1 MAAWYNNQVIQA
13 NSLEQVTEQAEI
25 LLEQI
30 NALRT
35 YTVKEVRPLTQL
47 TTNKDETF
55 HPQSVPAYAATQVAN
70 LFAETRPEYSYKE
83 AVFNPTNVRDK
94 AAPWEETVINQFIN
108 DPDKDKIVGNRIVDS
123 KKSLYIA
130 KPIRIT
136 NPACLECHS
145 TPEAAPASMVAQYGS
160 ERGFGWELDEI
171 VGTRMIIVPFTLPEK
186 LAGKTFN
193 AILISLGAICLI
205 VLIVFN
211 IVLRSGINARKKAKY
226 SKA

>member
-47 TTNKDETF
+47 TMNKDEIF
-55 HPQSVPAYAATQVAN
+55 HPQSVPAYAATQAAN

-160 ERGFGWELDEI
+160 ERGFGWKLDEI